1 VTWIP
6 YALGAKPQ
14 HCIAR
19 SGEAR
24 VHLGIP
30 LSLIRC
36 GVVGAVIKN
45 HDPQRARAEIRG
57 SNWAAFIGHFDLCFK
72 VRDQRFEQ
80 QPHPGLW
87 WRVRSELAMF
97 ERSEEHTSELQS

>member
-1 VTWIP
+1 
-6 YALGAKPQ
+6 
-14 HCIAR
+14 
-19 SGEAR
+19 
-24 VHLGIP
+24 
-30 LSLIRC
+30 
-36 GVVGAVIKN
+36 KN

-97 ERSEEHTSELQS
+97 EDQALDAHRYRKELIHAGQQPFRSLSCEGAQGVSSLNDPQLSAVQQP